1 MRTAPVAGRSTRRK
15 PPPPTSVA
23 HAAEEIWLSGSVER
37 SPALLPAPRAGALGF
52 VWGPE
57 ADGVAGAPVVAAA
70 GDGLGAGRGPPPPP
84 PAAPVGAGRPPAAPH
99 GARPVCAP
107 AANPRACP
115 TSAAPTT

>member
-37 SPALLPAPRAGALGF
+37 SPALLPAPGAGALGF

-84 PAAPVGAGRPPAAPH
+84 PAPAGRAGGARAPVRPAGPVAAPGAAPPAGPPPGPR
-99 GARPVCAP
+99 GA
-107 AANPRACP
+107 
-115 TSAAPTT
+115 